1 VTIVR
6 RHWTGGSA
14 IRRSHILSSL
24 SDLGGRFIV
33 RAEDPRGAGTGSAAI
48 EWGSDA
54 LAELLRRLG
63 LRYIALVPGSSYRG
77 LHDSLVNYGGNRDP
91 QMLVC
96 LHEEHAV
103 AVAHGYAK
111 VTGRPMAVAV
121 HSNVGLMHAS
131 MAIYNAYC
139 DRVPMLIVGATGP
152 VDAARRRPWID
163 WIHTSADQGA
173 LIRQYSKW
181 DDQPASVAA
190 ALDSLAR
197 AYTITREAPSAP
209 VYVCLDVS
217 LQEQPLPEPP
227 EIPDVRRDRSPRSHG
242 PDAAAVE
249 ATLELLGAARRP
261 LFLLGRLGRD
271 ERDWDRRVA
280 LAERYGALVLSD
292 LKNGAVFPTGHRL
305 HPSPPGIF
313 LPAASAKLIGAAD
326 LILSLDWVDLAGT
339 LAAAASQGEP
349 ASAQIVSCT
358 LDTALHNGWSK
369 DSYGREP
376 VDLSVR
382 ADPDLLVQALLE
394 SDGAVKQREWPA
406 QQAVPR
412 PAADGPGSDIF
423 MSDLAAALH
432 DALAGDPA
440 CLVRLPLGWS
450 GADLDVGHPL
460 DYLGM
465 DGGAGI
471 GSGPGMA
478 VGAALALAGSGR
490 LPVAVLGDGDFL
502 MGGTAVWTAAHYRLP
517 LLIVVANNAS
527 FYNDVVH
534 QERIARQRQRPAAN
548 SWIGQAISDPDPDLP
563 AFARSLGFQA
573 ADQVRD
579 RSALPAALA
588 DAVAGV
594 RSGQCVLVDV
604 RVRPDGYQALSW

>member
-1 VTIVR
+1 M
-6 RHWTGGSA
+6 
-14 IRRSHILSSL
+14 
-24 SDLGGRFIV
+24 
-33 RAEDPRGAGTGSAAI
+33 RAEDPQGAGTGSAVI

-54 LAELLRRLG
+54 LAELLSRLD
-63 LRYIALVPGSSYRG
+63 LPYIALVPGSSYRG

-209 VYVCLDVS
+209 VYICLDVS

-227 EIPDVRRDRSPRSHG
+227 ALPDVRRDRSPRSHG
-242 PDAAAVE
+242 PDAAEVD

-271 ERDWDRRVA
+271 ERDWDLRVA

-305 HPSPPGIF
+305 HPNPPGMF

-339 LAAAASQGEP
+339 LAAAAGHGES

-358 LDTALHNGWSK
+358 LDAALHNGWSK

-382 ADPDLLVQALLE
+382 ADPDLLVRALLE
-394 SDGAVKQREWPA
+394 SDGPVKQSEWPA
-406 QQAVPR
+406 LEAAAR
-412 PAADGPGSDIF
+412 PAADGSGSDIF
-423 MSDLAAALH
+423 SSDLAAALR
-432 DALAGDPA
+432 DALAGGPA

-450 GADLDVGHPL
+450 GSDLEVGHPL
-460 DYLGM
+460 DYLGQ

-517 LLIVVANNAS
+517 LLIVVANNS
-527 FYNDVVH
+527 FFYNDVVH
-534 QERIARQRQRPAAN
+534 QERIARQRRRPAEN
-548 SWIGQAISDPDPDLP
+548 SWIGQALSDPDPDLA

-588 DAVAGV
+588 EAVAGV

-604 RVRPDGYQALSW
+604 RVRPDGYQALNG